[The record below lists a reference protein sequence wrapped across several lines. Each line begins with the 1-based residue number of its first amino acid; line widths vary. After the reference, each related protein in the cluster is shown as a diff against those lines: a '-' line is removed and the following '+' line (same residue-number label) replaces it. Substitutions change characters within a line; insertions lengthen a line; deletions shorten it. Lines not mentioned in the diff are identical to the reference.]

1 MDQGVTAT
9 FMELV
14 EVLNRSEI
22 FIRIIGLK
30 GINNTDTAW
39 EEMSVNCVNGEWCK
53 LLPEIMHDFTWFEPV
68 KNTAKDAGWLAQEVG
83 LMRLQ
88 LKINRSVG

>member
-39 EEMSVNCVNGEWCK
+39 EEMSVNCVNGE
-53 LLPEIMHDFTWFEPV
+53 
-68 KNTAKDAGWLAQEVG
+68 
-83 LMRLQ
+83 
-88 LKINRSVG
+88 